1 MANLSE
7 VKAKVQQ
14 ILVENWNVRLGNR
27 PNTIGDFIIDFE
39 STGIHVAVNEGEG
52 DSVIVGLWAPVL
64 LEVGLSEDLYKWV
77 ATVGSNFTFGH
88 SALFLNE
95 DNVTGN
101 LWFIHNLLG
110 DYLDADE
117 LNWGVGSVGTTAD
130 HLDDEFQTQ
139 FGGIR
144 ACDAPSG

>member
-1 MANLSE
+1 MADLSE

-14 ILVENWNVRLGNR
+14 ILAENWRVRLGNR

-39 STGIHVAVNEGEG
+39 STGIHVAVDEGEE
-52 DSVIVGLWAPVL
+52 DSIIVGLWAPVL
-64 LEVGLSEDLYKWV
+64 FEVGLSEDLYKWV
-77 ATVGSNFTFGH
+77 ATVGANYTFGH

-95 DNVTGN
+95 GSTTGN

-117 LNWGVGSVGTTAD
+117 LNWAISSIGSTAD
-130 HLDDEFQTQ
+130 HLDDELQAQ
-139 FGGIR
+139 FGGTR
-144 ACDAPSG
+144 ACDMPSE